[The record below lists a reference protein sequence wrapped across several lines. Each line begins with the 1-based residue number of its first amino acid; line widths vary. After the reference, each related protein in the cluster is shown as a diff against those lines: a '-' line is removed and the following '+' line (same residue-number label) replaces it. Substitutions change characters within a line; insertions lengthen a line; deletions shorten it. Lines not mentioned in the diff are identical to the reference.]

1 MSVYIKGVTVPS
13 DDTIT
18 LRIYPAPNG
27 EEHFVEQIA
36 IDDDTLDTFWAITV
50 PDHGRLIDADALL
63 CLYDPH
69 DYGLDGEQADEYDRY
84 HVSLPVIR
92 QNIDDMPTI
101 IPADIEWQMKNCC
114 CNWPTDEQF
123 GKSKQLTDNEDGE

>member
-1 MSVYIKGVTVPS
+1 MSVYIKGRKPPNSCDDCWVS
-13 DDTIT
+13 DC
-18 LRIYPAPNG
+18 PND
-27 EEHFVEQIA
+27 EH
-36 IDDDTLDTFWAITV
+36 IDGYRMMDRPTYCPLIPV
-50 PDHGRLIDADALL
+50 SDHGRLIDADALR

-101 IPADIEWQMKNCC
+101 IPADCKEERTVKWREWNTFVPASQADK
-114 CNWPTDEQF
+114 
-123 GKSKQLTDNEDGE
+123 EDV

>member
-1 MSVYIKGVTVPS
+1 MSVYIKGLDIDSAKKNGEV
-13 DDTIT
+13 II
-18 LRIYPAPNG
+18 IYPSGVVMADG
-27 EEHFVEQIA
+27 HRLFQA
-36 IDDDTLDTFWAITV
+36 IPV
-50 PDHGRLIDADALL
+50 PAHGDLIERDALR

-101 IPADIEWQMKNCC
+101 IPADKE
-114 CNWPTDEQF
+114 
-123 GKSKQLTDNEDGE
+123 SGE